1 MFSKLNY
8 ILGPVFFLE
17 KQNSREPMLFTH
29 LKHDGF
35 GVSLDYFLH
44 MLKVFLVQEASL
56 SDYYFL
62 VLRIRILVAVV
73 HSWTF

>member
-1 MFSKLNY
+1 
-8 ILGPVFFLE
+8 
-17 KQNSREPMLFTH
+17 MLFTH

-44 MLKVFLVQEASL
+44 VLKVFLVQKASL